1 MHMMKTRIP
10 ITRELENDLNRCR
23 DRTGI
28 PVLRIVKMAVLDFVH
43 VCDVDDIAP
52 ITAEKIHRGDL
63 GRASV
68 RLDIDPKNHEKLKEL
83 AAAAGIPTAELVRS
97 IIKTRV
103 RTLNRKINHD

>member
-1 MHMMKTRIP
+1 MMKTRIP
-10 ITRELENDLNRCR
+10 ITKDLENDLNRCR

-43 VCDVDDIAP
+43 VANVDDIAP

-68 RLDIDPKNHEKLKEL
+68 RLDLDPENHDKLKQL
-83 AAAAGIPTAELVRS
+83 ATAAGIPTTELVRS
-97 IIKTRV
+97 IVKIRV
-103 RTLNRKINHD
+103 RTLNRKINNE